1 VRVEY
6 TSLCNNNRYEDTG
19 SSDLWVLS
27 ASCKGACA
35 KGNVALYPPTTF
47 NYANV
52 DVTLTYGDSMTGTHA
67 AGPIGSDVVS
77 LAGLVAE
84 GQYFAAINDTNS
96 AVVETGSSG
105 ILGLGFPQ
113 NR

>member
-1 VRVEY
+1 MNLRDDGW
-6 TSLCNNNRYEDTG
+6 YEDTG

-27 ASCKGACA
+27 TLCQGTCSKG
-35 KGNVALYPPTTF
+35 KVPLYTPTAF
-47 NYANV
+47 KYANT
-52 DVTLTYGDSMTGTHA
+52 DVTLSYGDSTTGTHA
-67 AGPIGSDVVS
+67 AGPIGSDTVS

-84 GQYFAAINDTNS
+84 DQYFAAINNTNS